1 MGGDK
6 TPASV
11 MVPAAAAAAA
21 AGQYSITIYG
31 ACTARHR
38 SVDTACPVRPQRLSL
53 DTLILSK

>member
-6 TPASV
+6 TPARV
-11 MVPAAAAAAA
+11 MVPAAAAAA

>member
-11 MVPAAAAAAA
+11 MVPAAAAAA
-21 AGQYSITIYG
+21 GQYFITIYG